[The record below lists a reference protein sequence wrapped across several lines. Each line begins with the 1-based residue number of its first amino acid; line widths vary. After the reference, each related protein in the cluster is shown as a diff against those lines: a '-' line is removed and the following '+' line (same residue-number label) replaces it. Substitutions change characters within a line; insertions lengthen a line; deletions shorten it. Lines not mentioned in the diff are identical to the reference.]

1 MERFIGVTF
10 LWLAIIVMF
19 VAGILLVAGGL
30 PPQIIFYFF
39 VAAVLVSVWSGL
51 GLMLQG
57 VFMLATLCLFN
68 IFGIFIGGVFLLFS
82 TFYTI
87 GHYLEENNPPWKKAA
102 SSKEDSFIFVKILRG
117 IVSLVLFL
125 FIKPIGFLLNP
136 IPAENDKKD
145 PTLKDV
151 CAANPAINIYPQ
163 LLGTMPTT
171 PAFAATY
178 ALFLYLTFNKQN
190 PLPSLGLLVAAAAF
204 YFVKPTA
211 LRIVAAVALHA
222 YTLYWFDWADEVLVL
237 FLLAA
242 FKFIIDPLYCFAKKM
257 QAEDAGKIE
266 KAVSS

>member
-1 MERFIGVTF
+1 MERFIGVTL

-19 VAGILLVAGGL
+19 IAGLLLVAGGL

-39 VAAVLVSVWSGL
+39 VAAVLVSVWRGL

-57 VFMLATLCLFN
+57 VFMLGTLCLFN

-87 GHYLEENNPPWKKAA
+87 GHYLEENNPPWKKTA
-102 SSKEDSFIFVKILRG
+102 SSKENSFILVKIFWG

-125 FIKPIGFLLNP
+125 FIKPIWFLLNP
-136 IPAENDKKD
+136 ISKEKEKKD

-163 LLGTMPTT
+163 LLGTMPPT
-171 PAFAATY
+171 PAFAVTY
-178 ALFLYLTFNKQN
+178 ALFFCATFNKQN
-190 PLPSLGLLVAAAAF
+190 PLLSLGFLVAAAAF

-222 YTLYWFDWADEVLVL
+222 YTLYWFGWADEVSVL

-242 FKFIIDPLYCFAKKM
+242 FKFIIDPPYCFVKKM
-257 QAEDAGKIE
+257 RAEEAEKAE
-266 KAVSS
+266 KAVC